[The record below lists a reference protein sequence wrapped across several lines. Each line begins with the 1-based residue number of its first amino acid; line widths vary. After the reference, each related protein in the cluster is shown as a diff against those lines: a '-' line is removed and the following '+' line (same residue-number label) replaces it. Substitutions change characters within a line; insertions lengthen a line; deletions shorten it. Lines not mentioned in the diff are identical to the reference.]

1 MRWRGGLDGLRV
13 LSIARG
19 WTVRIGRTVRAGRTV
34 GIGRT
39 VRTIARG
46 RSMRTARLARAVLFI
61 LLVGQ
66 PVRGEMRGWPGRWCA
81 SGVGQR
87 PMPWCVRTTMNFRFA
102 ARQLPDRQDAF
113 DVTRKIFM
121 TALRG
126 LPGFDE
132 ARASFRTWL
141 YRIAANK
148 VIDWCRS
155 ARPVEVSLDELA
167 LDVADVRD
175 EFAALHEDAERAELS
190 ERAELLLRTCAP
202 QAQRVV
208 RLRVYADRTFPEIA
222 RVVQE
227 PEPAVKARYYRTMR
241 ALRGQLERERVTCEH
256 AERKHSERA
265 RPASDRSRCER
276 APCEEGL
283 R

>member
-1 MRWRGGLDGLRV
+1 MAWRFGRFAGAEHSTRV
-13 LSIARG
+13 DRENRTNREGRANRGDRADREDHSAREIHED
-19 WTVRIGRTVRAGRTV
+19 RAARESRPLHSSGRAARAR
-34 GIGRT
+34 RD
-39 VRTIARG
+39 
-46 RSMRTARLARAVLFI
+46 ARLARAVVRSGSRAKADA
-61 LLVGQ
+61 LV
-66 PVRGEMRGWPGRWCA
+66 
-81 SGVGQR
+81 R
-87 PMPWCVRTTMNFRFA
+87 PYYDEIFRFA

-113 DVTRKIFM
+113 DVTQEIFM